1 MYIQIECV
9 CSESYGQN
17 GGEFMATQSFI
28 KSFSVNRKNAEKM
41 GKVLNSRKKMT
52 FTKDFSVEQVGPAK
66 IRDFFGMGQKEN
78 SAEK

>member
-1 MYIQIECV
+1 
-9 CSESYGQN
+9 
-17 GGEFMATQSFI
+17 MATQSFI

-52 FTKDFSVEQVGPAK
+52 FTKDFSVEQVCPAK

>member
-1 MYIQIECV
+1 
-9 CSESYGQN
+9 
-17 GGEFMATQSFI
+17 MAAQSFI

-52 FTKDFSVEQVGPAK
+52 FIKDFSVEQVGPAK

-78 SAEK
+78 SAKK